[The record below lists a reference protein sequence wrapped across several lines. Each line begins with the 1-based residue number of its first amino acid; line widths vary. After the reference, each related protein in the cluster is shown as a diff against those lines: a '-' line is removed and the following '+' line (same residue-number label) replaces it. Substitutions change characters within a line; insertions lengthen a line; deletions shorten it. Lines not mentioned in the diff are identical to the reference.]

1 MMQTIHLF
9 IKFMFANSPQFEN
22 LSQRIDAMEEITEVL
37 KLTKT
42 VNKYYELFL
51 DQVNEDEWYEITEKY
66 PILEELQD
74 ALEDLRNQI
83 DPTELQE
90 AAA

>member
-1 MMQTIHLF
+1 MQIIHLF

-22 LSQRIDAMEEITEVL
+22 LSQRIEAMEEITEVL
-37 KLTKT
+37 RLTKT

-51 DQVNEDEWYEITEKY
+51 DQVDEDDWLEITEKH
-66 PILEELQD
+66 PILEELQC

-83 DPTELQE
+83 DPTEMQQV
-90 AAA
+90 AA